1 MPVVEIISKT
11 CRDCYRCLRNC
22 PVHAITVQAGHARV
36 VAERC
41 LYCGQCLRECPRR
54 AIRVRSG
61 VAAVKEMI
69 ASGTP
74 VIASVALM
82 ESARIRPMVA
92 EMMPALLRLG
102 FAGAEATTRALRVV
116 WSRYRQLAQES
127 GGYVI
132 ASGCPSVVVLVERY
146 HPEALPSLAPIVS
159 HAEAH
164 ARIIKGRARARGLG
178 EVKVVHI
185 GPEPASKGEVLHS
198 EGAHALDAAL
208 TFREVRQWRS
218 LERATV
224 SPSALLSAAAPLR
237 RSGEGGSAKP
247 GAGEMRRGGIPA
259 GVRKG
264 KLRIDDAGP
273 PLEWLRDILPVYG
286 LAECV
291 EFLKSSR
298 HIPPGTVV
306 EMATCRYGCAIGSP
320 RLVARVP
327 QAGAFLYPEGSPL
340 APDGIEEGAGLDLSR
355 AFSNRH
361 IARPQP
367 TEAQLA
373 QVLGRIGVA
382 SREDELNCGACGYD
396 RCREL
401 AAAVFGGMAEV
412 EMCMPFM
419 RRQAHRISL
428 ILQFTANGVVQVN
441 RNTMRIEF
449 ANPAFRRM
457 FRCESGEI
465 KGRPVGEVLGNDLFE
480 RAAAAGGTW
489 SGRGEAP
496 ACDLVY
502 RAQIF
507 PIEGEPLLAAV
518 IVDVSR
524 EALARQEFER
534 VREATLDRAQEV
546 ITRQM
551 KTAQEIAGLLGETT
565 AETKALLVKLM
576 NLARQEHIE

>member
-1 MPVVEIISKT
+1 MPVVEIVSKT
-11 CRDCYRCLRNC
+11 CRDCYRCLRKC
-22 PVHAITVQAGHARV
+22 PVHAITVQEGHARV

-41 LYCGQCLRECPRR
+41 LYCGQCVRECPRR
-54 AIRVRSG
+54 AIRVRGG

-82 ESARIRPMVA
+82 ESARIRPVVA
-92 EMMPALLRLG
+92 EMMPSLLRLG
-102 FAGAEATTRALRVV
+102 FAGAEATTRALRLV
-116 WSRYRQLAQES
+116 WSRYRQLARDRKS
-127 GGYVI
+127 FVI
-132 ASGCPSVVVLVERY
+132 ASGCPSVVALVERY

-164 ARIIKGRARARGLG
+164 ARMIKARARARGLG

-185 GPEPASKGEVLHS
+185 GPEPASKGELLHS
-198 EGAHALDAAL
+198 AGGDALDAAL
-208 TFREVRQWRS
+208 TFHEVRQWR
-218 LERATV
+218 AHV
-224 SPSALLSAAAPLR
+224 DAAAPR
-237 RSGEGGSAKP
+237 TAEAAPGKP
-247 GAGEMRRGGIPA
+247 KRA
-259 GVRKG
+259 
-264 KLRIDDAGP
+264 LRIDDAGP
-273 PLEWLRDILPVYG
+273 PLEWVRDILPVYG
-286 LAECV
+286 VDECV

-298 HIPPGTVV
+298 RIAAGHGGRDGHVPVRMRHRLAAP
-306 EMATCRYGCAIGSP
+306 ARP
-320 RLVARVP
+320 RARGQRVP
-327 QAGAFLYPEGSPL
+327 LSARAARWRRTASRK
-340 APDGIEEGAGLDLSR
+340 APTSTSR
-355 AFSNRH
+355 ARSSTATPR
-361 IARPQP
+361 ARSPP
-367 TEAQLA
+367 RSELA
-373 QVLGRIGVA
+373 KILGRIGVA

-401 AAAVFGGMAEV
+401 AAAVFDGMAEV

-428 ILQFTANGVVQVN
+428 IMQYTANGVVLVN
-441 RNTMRIEF
+441 RDTMRIEF

-457 FRCESGEI
+457 FQCESGEI
-465 KGRPVGEVLGNDLFE
+465 KGRPVAEVLQNDLFE

-489 SGRGEAP
+489 AGRGEAP
-496 ACDLVY
+496 AFNLVY

-518 IVDVSR
+518 IVDISR
-524 EALARQEFER
+524 EAVARQEFER

-576 NLARQEHIE
+576 NLARQEKIE

>member
-11 CRDCYRCLRNC
+11 CRDCYRCLRKC
-22 PVHAITVQAGHARV
+22 PVHAITVQEGHARV

-41 LYCGQCLRECPRR
+41 LYCGQCVRECPRR
-54 AIRVRSG
+54 AIRVRG
-61 VAAVKEMI
+61 GYAAVKEMI

-82 ESARIRPMVA
+82 ESARIRPVVA

-102 FAGAEATTRALRVV
+102 FAGAEATTRALRLV
-116 WSRYRQLAQES
+116 WSRYRQLARERGS
-127 GGYVI
+127 YVI
-132 ASGCPSVVVLVERY
+132 ASGCPSVVALVERY
-146 HPEALPSLAPIVS
+146 HPEALPSLAPVVS

-164 ARIIKGRARARGLG
+164 ARMIKARARARGLG
-178 EVKVVHI
+178 EVKVVHV
-185 GPEPASKGEVLHS
+185 GPEPATKGELLHS
-198 EGAHALDAAL
+198 EPGGALDGAL
-208 TFREVRQWRS
+208 TFHEVRQWRS
-218 LERATV
+218 HEE
-224 SPSALLSAAAPLR
+224 AAAPNAGAEAPAAR
-237 RSGEGGSAKP
+237 PKRS
-247 GAGEMRRGGIPA
+247 
-259 GVRKG
+259 
-264 KLRIDDAGP
+264 LRIDDAGP
-273 PLEWLRDILPVYG
+273 PLEWVRDILPVYG
-286 LAECV
+286 VDECV

-298 HIPPGTVV
+298 RIAPGTVV

-320 RLVARVP
+320 RLLARVP
-327 QAGAFLYPEGSPL
+327 AASAFLYPKDSPL
-340 APDGIEEGAGLDLSR
+340 APDGIEEGADLDLSR
-355 AFSNRH
+355 SFSSRYTT
-361 IARPQP
+361 RPQP
-367 TEAQLA
+367 TEAELA
-373 QVLGRIGVA
+373 KVLGRIGVA

-401 AAAVFGGMAEV
+401 AAAVFDGMAEV

-428 ILQFTANGVVQVN
+428 ILRYTANGVVQVN

-457 FRCESGEI
+457 FQCESGEI
-465 KGRPVGEVLGNDLFE
+465 KGRPVAEVLQNDLFE

-496 ACDLVY
+496 AFNLVY

-518 IVDVSR
+518 IVDISR
-524 EALARQEFER
+524 EAVARQEFER
-534 VREATLDRAQEV
+534 VREATLERAQEV

-576 NLARQEHIE
+576 NLARQERPE

>member
-1 MPVVEIISKT
+1 MPVVEIVSKT
-11 CRDCYRCLRNC
+11 CRDCYRCLRKC
-22 PVHAITVQAGHARV
+22 PVHAITVQEGHARV

-41 LYCGQCLRECPRR
+41 LYCGQCVRECPRR
-54 AIRVRSG
+54 AIRVRGG

-82 ESARIRPMVA
+82 ESARIRPVVA
-92 EMMPALLRLG
+92 EMMPALLRMG
-102 FAGAEATTRALRVV
+102 FAGAEATTRALRLV
-116 WSRYRQLAQES
+116 WSRYRQLARERGS
-127 GGYVI
+127 YVI
-132 ASGCPSVVVLVERY
+132 ASGCPSVVALVERY
-146 HPEALPSLAPIVS
+146 HPEALASLAPIVS

-164 ARIIKGRARARGLG
+164 ARMIKARARARGLG

-185 GPEPASKGEVLHS
+185 GPEPASKGELLHS
-198 EGAHALDAAL
+198 AGGDALDAAI
-208 TFREVRQWRS
+208 TFHEFRQWRAH
-218 LERATV
+218 EE
-224 SPSALLSAAAPLR
+224 SAAP
-237 RSGEGGSAKP
+237 
-247 GAGEMRRGGIPA
+247 RGGADAAPA
-259 GVRKG
+259 
-264 KLRIDDAGP
+264 KLKRALRMDDAGP
-273 PLEWLRDILPVYG
+273 PLEWVRDILPVYG
-286 LAECV
+286 MDECV

-298 HIPPGTVV
+298 RIAPGTVV

-320 RLVARVP
+320 RLLARVP
-327 QAGAFLYPEGSPL
+327 EASAFLYPKESPL
-340 APDGIEEGAGLDLSR
+340 APDGIEEGADLDLSR
-355 AFSNRH
+355 TFVNRH
-361 IARPQP
+361 TTRPQP
-367 TEAQLA
+367 TEAELVK
-373 QVLGRIGVA
+373 VLGRIGVA

-401 AAAVFGGMAEV
+401 AAAVFDGMAEV

-428 ILQFTANGVVQVN
+428 IMQYTANGVVQVN
-441 RNTMRIEF
+441 RDTMRIEF

-457 FRCESGEI
+457 FQCESGEI
-465 KGRPVGEVLGNDLFE
+465 KGRPVAEVLQNDLFE

-489 SGRGEAP
+489 AGRGEVP
-496 ACDLVY
+496 ACNLVY

-518 IVDVSR
+518 IVDISR
-524 EALARQEFER
+524 EAVARQEFER

-576 NLARQEHIE
+576 NLARQEKIE

>member
-1 MPVVEIISKT
+1 MPVVEIVSKT
-11 CRDCYRCLRNC
+11 CRDCYRCLRKC
-22 PVHAITVQAGHARV
+22 PVHAITVQEGHARV

-41 LYCGQCLRECPRR
+41 LYCGQCVRECPRR
-54 AIRVRSG
+54 AIRVRGG

-82 ESARIRPMVA
+82 ESARIRPVVA

-116 WSRYRQLAQES
+116 WSRYRQIARERGS
-127 GGYVI
+127 YVI
-132 ASGCPSVVVLVERY
+132 ASGCPSVVALVERY
-146 HPEALPSLAPIVS
+146 HPEALASLAPIVS

-164 ARIIKGRARARGLG
+164 ARMIKARARSRGLG

-185 GPEPASKGEVLHS
+185 GPEPASKGELLHS
-198 EGAHALDAAL
+198 PGGDALDAAI
-208 TFREVRQWRS
+208 TFHEFRQWRAH
-218 LERATV
+218 EEAPAPRAD
-224 SPSALLSAAAPLR
+224 AEAAPRKPKRALR
-237 RSGEGGSAKP
+237 
-247 GAGEMRRGGIPA
+247 M
-259 GVRKG
+259 
-264 KLRIDDAGP
+264 DDAGP
-273 PLEWLRDILPVYG
+273 PLEWVRDILPVYG
-286 LAECV
+286 VDECV

-298 HIPPGTVV
+298 RIAPGTVV

-320 RLVARVP
+320 RLLARVP
-327 QAGAFLYPEGSPL
+327 EASAFLYPKDSPL
-340 APDGIEEGAGLDLSR
+340 APDGIEEGADLDLSR
-355 AFSNRH
+355 TFVNRH
-361 IARPQP
+361 TTRPQP
-367 TEAQLA
+367 TEEQIAKTLA
-373 QVLGRIGVA
+373 RIGVA

-401 AAAVFGGMAEV
+401 AAAVFDGMAEV

-428 ILQFTANGVVQVN
+428 IMQYTANGVVQVN
-441 RNTMRIEF
+441 RDTMRIEF
-449 ANPAFRRM
+449 ANPAFRKM
-457 FRCESGEI
+457 FQCESGEI
-465 KGRPVGEVLGNDLFE
+465 KGRPVAEVLQNDIFE

-496 ACDLVY
+496 ALNVVY

-518 IVDVSR
+518 IVDISR
-524 EALARQEFER
+524 EAVARQEFER

-576 NLARQEHIE
+576 NLARQEKIE

>member
-11 CRDCYRCLRNC
+11 CSDCYRCLRKC
-22 PVHAITVQAGHARV
+22 PVHAITVQQGHARV

-41 LYCGQCLRECPRR
+41 LYCGQCVRECPRR
-54 AIRVRSG
+54 AIRVRG
-61 VAAVKEMI
+61 GFAGVKEMI

-82 ESARIRPMVA
+82 QSARIRPVVA

-102 FAGAEATTRALRVV
+102 FAGAEATTRALRLV
-116 WSRYRQLAQES
+116 WSGYRRLARERGS
-127 GGYVI
+127 FVI

-164 ARIIKGRARARGLG
+164 ARMIKARARARGLG

-185 GPEPASKGEVLHS
+185 GPEPATKGELLHR
-198 EGAHALDAAL
+198 EGGGALDAAL
-208 TFREVRQWRS
+208 TFQEVRQWRS
-218 LERATV
+218 LDE
-224 SPSALLSAAAPLR
+224 AAA
-237 RSGEGGSAKP
+237 A
-247 GAGEMRRGGIPA
+247 RGGPQAAA
-259 GVRKG
+259 GKRNRQ
-264 KLRIDDAGP
+264 LRIDDAGP
-273 PLEWLRDILPVYG
+273 PLEWVRDILPVYG
-286 LAECV
+286 VDECV

-298 HIPPGTVV
+298 RRIAPGTVV

-320 RLVARVP
+320 RLLARVP
-327 QAGAFLYPEGSPL
+327 EASAFLYPQGSPL
-340 APDGIEEGAGLDLSR
+340 APDGIEEGDGLDLSR
-355 AFSNRH
+355 AFSNRS
-361 IARPQP
+361 ITRPLP

-373 QVLGRIGVA
+373 KVLARIGVA

-401 AAAVFGGMAEV
+401 AAAVFDGMAEV

-428 ILQFTANGVVQVN
+428 ILQYTANGVVQVN
-441 RNTMRIEF
+441 RNTMCVEF

-457 FRCESGEI
+457 FQCESGEI
-465 KGRPVGEVLGNDLFE
+465 KGRPVAELLQNDLFE
-480 RAAAAGGTW
+480 RAAAAGGSW
-489 SGRGEAP
+489 AGRGEAP
-496 ACDLVY
+496 ACNLVY

-524 EALARQEFER
+524 EAVARQEFER

-576 NLARQEHIE
+576 NLARQEQLE

>member
-1 MPVVEIISKT
+1 MPVVEIVSKT
-11 CRDCYRCLRNC
+11 CRDCYRCLRKC
-22 PVHAITVQAGHARV
+22 PVHAITVQEGHARV

-41 LYCGQCLRECPRR
+41 LYCGQCVRECPRR
-54 AIRVRSG
+54 AIRVRGG
-61 VAAVKEMI
+61 VAAVKELI

-82 ESARIRPMVA
+82 ESARIRPVVA
-92 EMMPALLRLG
+92 EMMPSLLRLG
-102 FAGAEATTRALRVV
+102 FAGAEATTRALRLV
-116 WSRYRQLAQES
+116 WSRYRQLARDRKS
-127 GGYVI
+127 FVI
-132 ASGCPSVVVLVERY
+132 ASGCPSVVALVERY

-164 ARIIKGRARARGLG
+164 ARMIKARARARGLG

-185 GPEPASKGEVLHS
+185 GPEPASKGELLHS
-198 EGAHALDAAL
+198 AGGDALDAAI
-208 TFREVRQWRS
+208 TFHEVRQWR
-218 LERATV
+218 AQV
-224 SPSALLSAAAPLR
+224 DAAAPR
-237 RSGEGGSAKP
+237 TAEAAPGKP
-247 GAGEMRRGGIPA
+247 KRA
-259 GVRKG
+259 
-264 KLRIDDAGP
+264 LRIDDAGP
-273 PLEWLRDILPVYG
+273 PLEWVRDILPVYG
-286 LAECV
+286 VDECV

-298 HIPPGTVV
+298 RIAAGTVV

-320 RLVARVP
+320 RLLARVP
-327 QAGAFLYPEGSPL
+327 EASAFLYPQGSPL
-340 APDGIEEGAGLDLSR
+340 APDGIEEGADLDLSR
-355 AFSNRH
+355 TFINRH
-361 IARPQP
+361 TTRPQP
-367 TEAQLA
+367 TEEELA
-373 QVLGRIGVA
+373 KVLGRIGVA

-401 AAAVFGGMAEV
+401 AAAVFNGMAEV

-428 ILQFTANGVVQVN
+428 IMQYTANGVVQVN
-441 RNTMRIEF
+441 RDTMRIEF

-457 FRCESGEI
+457 FQCESGEI
-465 KGRPVGEVLGNDLFE
+465 KGRPVAEVLQNDLFE

-489 SGRGEAP
+489 AGRGEAP
-496 ACDLVY
+496 AFNLVY

-518 IVDVSR
+518 IVDISR
-524 EALARQEFER
+524 EAVARQEFER
-534 VREATLDRAQEV
+534 VREATLERAQEV

-576 NLARQEHIE
+576 NLARQEKIE

>member
-11 CRDCYRCLRNC
+11 CRDCYRCLRKC
-22 PVHAITVQAGHARV
+22 PVHAITVQEGHARV

-41 LYCGQCLRECPRR
+41 LYCGQCVRECPRR
-54 AIRVRSG
+54 AIRVRGG

-82 ESARIRPMVA
+82 ESARIRPVVA

-102 FAGAEATTRALRVV
+102 FAGAEATTRALRLV
-116 WSRYRQLAQES
+116 WSRYRQFARERGS
-127 GGYVI
+127 FVI
-132 ASGCPSVVVLVERY
+132 ASGCPSVVALVERY

-164 ARIIKGRARARGLG
+164 ARMIKARVRARGLG

-185 GPEPASKGEVLHS
+185 GPEPSSKGELLHS
-198 EGAHALDAAL
+198 EGGGALDAAL
-208 TFREVRQWRS
+208 TFHEVRQWVRS
-218 LERATV
+218 LAE
-224 SPSALLSAAAPLR
+224 AAA
-237 RSGEGGSAKP
+237 S
-247 GAGEMRRGGIPA
+247 RGGADSSTPA
-259 GVRKG
+259 GAADLRKAG
-264 KLRIDDAGP
+264 TAARRLKPELRMDDAGP
-273 PLEWLRDILPVYG
+273 PLEWVRDILPVYG
-286 LAECV
+286 VDECV

-298 HIPPGTVV
+298 RIAPGTVV

-320 RLVARVP
+320 RLLARV
-327 QAGAFLYPEGSPL
+327 AGASAFLYPAGSPL
-340 APDGIEEGAGLDLSR
+340 APDGIEEGADLDLAR
-355 AFSNRH
+355 AFTNRH
-361 IARPQP
+361 TTRPQP
-367 TEAQLA
+367 TEAELA
-373 QVLGRIGVA
+373 KILGRIGVA
-382 SREDELNCGACGYD
+382 NREDELNCGACGYD

-401 AAAVFGGMAEV
+401 AAAVFDGMAKV

-428 ILQFTANGVVQVN
+428 ILQYTANGVVQVN
-441 RNTMRIEF
+441 RNTMRVEF

-457 FRCESGEI
+457 FQCESGEI
-465 KGRPVGEVLGNDLFE
+465 KGRPVAEVLQNDLFE

-489 SGRGEAP
+489 AGRGEAP
-496 ACDLVY
+496 ACNLVY

-576 NLARQEHIE
+576 NLARQERIE

>member
-11 CRDCYRCLRNC
+11 CRDCYRCLRKC
-22 PVHAITVQAGHARV
+22 PVHAITVQEGHARV

-41 LYCGQCLRECPRR
+41 LYCGQCVRECPRR
-54 AIRVRSG
+54 AIRVRG
-61 VAAVKEMI
+61 GFAGVKEMI
-69 ASGTP
+69 ASGAP

-82 ESARIRPMVA
+82 ESARIRPVVA

-102 FAGAEATTRALRVV
+102 FAGAEATTRALRLV
-116 WSRYRQLAQES
+116 WSRYRRLARERGS
-127 GGYVI
+127 FVI
-132 ASGCPSVVVLVERY
+132 ASGCPSVVALVERY

-164 ARIIKGRARARGLG
+164 ARMIKARARARGLG

-198 EGAHALDAAL
+198 AGGALDAAL
-208 TFREVRQWRS
+208 TFQEVRQWR
-218 LERATV
+218 
-224 SPSALLSAAAPLR
+224 ALHEAAAP
-237 RSGEGGSAKP
+237 
-247 GAGEMRRGGIPA
+247 RGGAEASA
-259 GVRKG
+259 GKRKRR
-264 KLRIDDAGP
+264 LRMDEAGP
-273 PLEWLRDILPVYG
+273 PLEWVRDILPVYG
-286 LAECV
+286 VDECV

-298 HIPPGTVV
+298 RIAPGTVV

-320 RLVARVP
+320 RLLARVP
-327 QAGAFLYPEGSPL
+327 EASAFLYPKGSPL
-340 APDGIEEGAGLDLSR
+340 APDGIEEGDDLDLSR
-355 AFSNRH
+355 AFTNRRTT
-361 IARPQP
+361 RPQP
-367 TEAQLA
+367 TEAELA
-373 QVLGRIGVA
+373 KVLGRIGVA

-401 AAAVFGGMAEV
+401 AAAVFEGMAEV

-428 ILQFTANGVVQVN
+428 ILQYTANGVVQVN
-441 RNTMRIEF
+441 RNTMCVEF

-465 KGRPVGEVLGNDLFE
+465 KGRPAAEVLQNDLFE
-480 RAAAAGGTW
+480 RAAAGGGTW
-489 SGRGEAP
+489 AGRGEAP
-496 ACDLVY
+496 AFNLVY

-518 IVDVSR
+518 IVDISR
-524 EALARQEFER
+524 EAVARQEFER

-576 NLARQEHIE
+576 DLARQERLE